1 MVVTEEVPSVVP
13 ALENVTVPDDTGE
26 VAETEAVRTTAFP
39 AMIVAGVAVRT
50 VVVASRTGLIT
61 TEAIAELV

>member
-1 MVVTEEVPSVVP
+1 VVVTEEVPSNELP
-13 ALENVTVPDDTGE
+13 SMNVTVPDDTGE